1 LIQKHFYNKIWTS
14 CIVDIYFT
22 DLPTAT
28 IALSTY
34 SVTVGGFV
42 TLQCT
47 VSGNPSVT
55 TVQWTRVLNGQSQ
68 NVVTGGNTR
77 YSGGS
82 VNSPSL
88 GISNVVNSDE
98 GYYRCSATNSIG
110 TGTSQQTFLDVAGS
124 KWLISIW
131 YFFRG
136 GKLFVYFRDLKNEY
150 QKFCVLRD
158 KSLQ

>member
-1 LIQKHFYNKIWTS
+1 
-14 CIVDIYFT
+14 
-22 DLPTAT
+22 
-28 IALSTY
+28 
-34 SVTVGGFV
+34 VTVGGFV

-55 TVQWTRVLNGQSQ
+55 TVQWTRVLIGQSQ

-124 KWLISIW
+124 KWLI
-131 YFFRG
+131 
-136 GKLFVYFRDLKNEY
+136 KMMLFQRRKVV
-150 QKFCVLRD
+150 CVF
-158 KSLQ
+158 